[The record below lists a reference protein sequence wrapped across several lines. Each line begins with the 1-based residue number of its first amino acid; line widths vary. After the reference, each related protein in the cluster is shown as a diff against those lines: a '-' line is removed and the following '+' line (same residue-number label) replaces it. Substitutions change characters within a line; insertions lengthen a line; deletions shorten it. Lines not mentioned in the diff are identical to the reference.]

1 MPSLAQLLDEH
12 RGSTRHCRPTD
23 AVFATLT
30 GNPRYYRNVT
40 RRGLQV
46 AIERTGIN
54 DNGEPNLRFH
64 DLRHTFASL
73 LIAQGLN
80 VVFVS
85 RQLGHASPSF
95 TLNVYGGLFDR
106 AEHARRA
113 TETIEADFGHTL
125 RFDPP
130 E

>member
-1 MPSLAQLLDEH
+1 MRAS
-12 RGSTRHCRPTD
+12 
-23 AVFATLT
+23 
-30 GNPRYYRNVT
+30 
-40 RRGLQV
+40 RR
-46 AIERTGIN
+46 
-54 DNGEPNLRFH
+54 LRFH

-95 TLNVYGGLFDR
+95 TLDVYGGLFDR

-113 TETIEADFGHTL
+113 TDGLEADFGKL
-125 RFDPP
+125 LGANV
-130 E
+130 

>member
-1 MPSLAQLLDEH
+1 MY
-12 RGSTRHCRPTD
+12 
-23 AVFATLT
+23 F
-30 GNPRYYRNVT
+30 RNVT
-40 RRGLQV
+40 RRGLAA
-46 AIERTGIN
+46 AITKAGLDGE
-54 DNGEPNLRFH
+54 GEPRLRFH

-95 TLNVYGGLFDR
+95 TLDVYGGLFDR

-113 TETIEADFGHTL
+113 TEALEADFGELL
-125 RFDPP
+125 RGRAQGDARV
-130 E
+130 